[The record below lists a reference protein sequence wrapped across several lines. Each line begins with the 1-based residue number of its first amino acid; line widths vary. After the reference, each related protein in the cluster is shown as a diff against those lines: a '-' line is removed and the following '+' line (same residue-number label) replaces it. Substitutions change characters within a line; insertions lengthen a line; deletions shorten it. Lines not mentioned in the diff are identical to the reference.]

1 MRRAQRVRDMN
12 RRHSRNQSDPTSEI
26 SLKILRYLDQ
36 NPNAA
41 DTLDGILE
49 WWLPKQSL
57 YEQEKIVQRALNSL
71 VEQRLLLIK
80 QSTDARKHYRLNVD
94 RIQEIRRVLTNAND
108 V

>member
-1 MRRAQRVRDMN
+1 MHRAQRVRDMN

-57 YEQEKIVQRALNSL
+57 YEQEKIGQRALNSL
-71 VEQRLLLIK
+71 VEQRLLLIQ

-94 RIQEIRRVLTNAND
+94 RIQEIRRVLTKAND